1 MTDIY
6 ETRNS
11 RYEID
16 LPGKRYRRTPLRTPD
31 LDARIAAAVSP
42 RLRYGEWL
50 PLKDIPNPVQL
61 VDSSG
66 GAQALHIM
74 HENSTYGIW
83 TSDITYMSV
92 EKE

>member
-6 ETRNS
+6 ETKNS

-16 LPGKRYRRTPLRTPD
+16 LPGKRYRRSILPVGLVHVPS
-31 LDARIAAAVSP
+31 AR
-42 RLRYGEWL
+42 LLYDEWL
-50 PLKDIPNPVQL
+50 PLKDIPDPVQL
-61 VDSSG
+61 VDSG
-66 GAQALHIM
+66 QGTQALHIM
-74 HENSTYGIW
+74 HESSTYGIW